1 MKLTTLKLF
10 RRKRELTQR
19 QMAKRI
25 GVSYSLY
32 EKVER
37 GRMRPGKWFVQGFKE
52 AFPHADVDKV
62 LFPEKLSKHPGDSY
76 TPKEEED

>member
-10 RRKRELTQR
+10 RRKWELTQR
-19 QMAKRI
+19 QMADRI

-37 GRMRPGKWFVQGFKE
+37 GKMRLGKWFVRGFKE
-52 AFPHADVDKV
+52 AFPHADVKKI
-62 LFPEKLSKHPGDSY
+62 LFPDER
-76 TPKEEED
+76 

>member
-10 RRKRELTQR
+10 RRRQELTQS

-37 GRMRPGKWFVQGFKE
+37 GKMRPGKWFVRGFKE
-52 AFPHADVDKV
+52 AFPNVDAEKI
-62 LFPEKLSKHPGDSY
+62 LFPDA
-76 TPKEEED
+76 PKK

>member
-10 RRKRELTQR
+10 RRKWELTQR

-37 GRMRPGKWFVQGFKE
+37 GRMRPSKWFVLGLKK
-52 AFPHADVDKV
+52 AFPHADVDEI
-62 LFPEKLSKHPGDSY
+62 LFPDER
-76 TPKEEED
+76 